1 MEEFQPHIP
10 PQSKMT
16 DFSVRAL
23 LAGAVFGILFGS
35 ANAYL
40 GLRVGLTIST
50 AIPLAVISVALFRS
64 FEKVWGKGT
73 ILEANIA
80 QTTGS
85 ASSSLASGII
95 FTIPALFMWGFDPG
109 LFQIGLLGL
118 LGGMLGIVFMIPLRR
133 FLIVQE
139 HHVLPYPEGT
149 AAAQVLIASDKGGS
163 NAKFVFQGLGLG
175 LIYKGILSF
184 IQLWPAHVR
193 LPIPGLKKG
202 ELGLEATPALMGVG
216 YILGFRI
223 AAIMVAGGLLSW
235 LGIIPAIAHFGE
247 NVQTPMFPESEKLIS
262 EMSAAEIWTR
272 YVRYIGAG
280 AVAVGGIITVFK
292 SLPTMINSLKIGI
305 KELSPKAIQT
315 ADTRIRTDRDL
326 SFKIVVGIVAL
337 FLLVAISTHFV
348 VGVDQLLITRIV
360 GALAITLF
368 AFIFVTVSSR
378 IVGLVGVSSN
388 PTSGMAIVT
397 LLGTSL
403 VFFLLGWTD
412 PLSKTAV
419 LTIGTV
425 VAVAASIAGDIS
437 QDLKAGYLLGAT
449 PKRQQGSELFGA
461 FSSAFFVAGAVM
473 LLGQSFGFGSQE
485 IPAPQATLMKTVVDG
500 VLQANLP
507 WSLVLIGASFAIV
520 AELLSVPSLP
530 FAVGIYLPL
539 STMSP
544 VFVGGIIRRIVD
556 AHRSRQDE
564 SVAAKQTKSG
574 VLLSS
579 GLIAGEGIMGVL
591 IAAYAFTMN
600 TKPEGVSFGL
610 HGVVGELV
618 SFGVFCLLGYFLYVI
633 ATRKNKP
640 VEA

>member
-1 MEEFQPHIP
+1 MQEFKPYIAP
-10 PQSKMT
+10 DASVR
-16 DFSVRAL
+16 DFSYRAVFL
-23 LAGAVFGILFGS
+23 GAVFGILFGS

-50 AIPLAVISVALFRS
+50 AIPLAVISIAVFKSL
-64 FEKVWGKGT
+64 EKVWGKAS

-95 FTIPALFMWGFDPG
+95 FTIPAIFLWGFEPG

-139 HHVLPYPEGT
+139 HGTLPYPEGT
-149 AAAQVLIASDKGGS
+149 AAAQVLIAADEGGS
-163 NAKFVFQGLGLG
+163 RAKFVFQGLTIGA
-175 LIYKGILSF
+175 IYKAFLSF
-184 IQLWPAHVR
+184 GKLWPSEIDIK
-193 LPIPGLKKG
+193 IPGLKKG
-202 ELGLEATPALMGVG
+202 VLGLEATPALLGVG
-216 YILGFRI
+216 YILGYRI
-223 AAIMVAGGLLSW
+223 GAIMVAGGLLSW
-235 LGIIPAIAHFGE
+235 LGIIPAIAHFGDKLT
-247 NVQTPMFPESEKLIS
+247 VPMFPETEKLIS
-262 EMSAAEIWTR
+262 EMSAGEIWTR

-280 AVAVGGIITVFK
+280 AVAVAGIITVFK
-292 SLPTMINSLKIGI
+292 SLPTMIESLKIGI
-305 KELSPKAIQT
+305 KELSPQAIT
-315 ADTRIRTDRDL
+315 EIRSRVRTDQDL
-326 SFKIVVGIVAL
+326 SFKVVVGIVVI
-337 FLLVAISTHFV
+337 FLVTAIFTPYV
-348 VGVDQLLITRIV
+348 VGLHQTFLTRLI
-360 GALAITLF
+360 GSFAIAFF

-397 LLGTSL
+397 LLGTSG
-403 VFFLLGWTD
+403 VFYLLGWTD
-412 PLSKTAV
+412 AYSKTAV

-449 PKRQQGSELFGA
+449 PRRQQSSELFGA
-461 FSSAFFVAGAVM
+461 LSSAFFIALAVM
-473 LLGQSFGFGSQE
+473 TLGEVYGFGSKE

-507 WSLVLIGASFAIV
+507 WGLVLIGASFAIV

-539 STMSP
+539 STMTP
-544 VFVGGIIRRIVD
+544 VFVGGLIRRWVEARNANTLESHEQD
-556 AHRSRQDE
+556 A
-564 SVAAKQTKSG
+564 ATNKG

-579 GLIAGEGIMGVL
+579 GLIAGEGIMGVA
-591 IAAYAFTMN
+591 IAAYAFFAQQ
-600 TKPEGVSFGL
+600 KPAGLPWAFHGLAGEVVSLLLFGM
-610 HGVVGELV
+610 
-618 SFGVFCLLGYFLYVI
+618 LGYYLFKLS
-633 ATRKNKP
+633 RKQ
-640 VEA
+640 